1 MFERGARGGRALAAA
16 RARTF
21 KMVTFASGTP
31 WRLSSSSTPVRSA
44 EMTASF
50 HSVWITPMRK
60 ADVAEDIS
68 ERVRSRSIVPPSS
81 ILY

>member
-1 MFERGARGGRALAAA
+1 
-16 RARTF
+16 
-21 KMVTFASGTP
+21 MVTFASGTP

-60 ADVAEDIS
+60 ADAPATSEEVGGSLTAAVAEDILCGVLLP
-68 ERVRSRSIVPPSS
+68 RVSTK
-81 ILY
+81 